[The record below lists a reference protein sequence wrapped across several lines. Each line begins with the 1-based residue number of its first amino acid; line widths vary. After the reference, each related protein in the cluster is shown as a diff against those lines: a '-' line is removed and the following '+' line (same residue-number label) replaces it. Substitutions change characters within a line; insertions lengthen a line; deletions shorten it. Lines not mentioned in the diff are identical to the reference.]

1 MKLHIILGGT
11 GVGKTSRSVS
21 LASKTG
27 VPVIVIDRIQT
38 YPELATGSGRPNP
51 YELFGTTRLYL
62 TERKVADGE
71 LSADQAYLLLVI
83 LLRKLANQHDI
94 VILEGGSISL
104 WKALFSS
111 AELKR
116 HQITIEYL
124 TVANELIYQQ
134 KVKQRIQEMLR
145 PQFQTPS
152 MIEELAMLWNNQE
165 KIEFV
170 RTIVGYNEIIDW
182 CFKNNSTPK
191 DIDNRTNQE
200 LIYNHLTQKILDAHI
215 KYSKKQYIFFEKLL
229 TNYHYNHN
237 LIQLTPVIK

>member
-1 MKLHIILGGT
+1 MKLHIIIGGT

-21 LASKTG
+21 LALKTG

-51 YELFGTTRLYL
+51 DELFGTTRLYL
-62 TERKVADGE
+62 TERQVTDGE

-83 LLRKLANQHDI
+83 LLRKLENQHDM

-124 TVANELIYQQ
+124 TVANEPMYKQ
-134 KVKQRIQEMLR
+134 KVKHRIQEMLR
-145 PQFQTPS
+145 PQGQTLS
-152 MIEELAMLWNNQE
+152 MIEEIEILWNHQE
-165 KIEFV
+165 QIDFV
-170 RTIVGYNEIIDW
+170 RTVVGYKEIIDW
-182 CFKNNSTPK
+182 CFANNITPK
-191 DIDNRTNQE
+191 DIDNITNRE
-200 LIYNHLTQKILDAHI
+200 LTYNHLTQKILDAHI
-215 KYSKKQYIFFEKLL
+215 NYSKKQYIFFERILN
-229 TNYHYNHN
+229 NYQHN
-237 LIQLTPVIK
+237 NSLIQLTQ